1 MGRLDGGPE
10 PLLFSLMQHPILFT
24 LTLLL
29 ATSCGRPTV
38 EGPQR
43 TLRQYV
49 AAVRANHPQLA
60 YNLLSP
66 QTQRQVPREEFMDRW
81 RKSRLERLQQ
91 AQEIEASLDHGGLQV
106 SAKVT
111 LHKGKTRLMRFEEGW
126 KLTGD
131 FRATATRSP
140 RGVVLALL
148 AAAERRDYRAVKALM
163 SPRVAR
169 AFERELENRIK
180 ALRSGLQRGIR
191 VKGNRAS
198 LNYGRFKLQLVEK
211 NGRWMVS
218 DFD

>member
-1 MGRLDGGPE
+1 MGRLDGARAS
-10 PLLFSLMQHPILFT
+10 LFSPMQHPILST
-24 LTLLL
+24 LILLL
-29 ATSCGRPTV
+29 TASCARPAL

-43 TLRQYV
+43 TLRRYIV
-49 AAVRANHPQLA
+49 AVRTNQPRLA
-60 YNLLSP
+60 YGLLSP

-81 RKSRLERLQQ
+81 RKSRIELLQQ
-91 AQEIEASLDHGGLQV
+91 AREIEAGLSGDGLQV
-106 SAKVT
+106 SATVT
-111 LHKGKTRLMRFEEGW
+111 LHKGKTRLLRFEKGW

-131 FRATATRSP
+131 FRAAARSP

-148 AAAERRDYRAVKALM
+148 EAAERRDYRAVKALM

-180 ALRSGLQRGIR
+180 ALRKGLQRGLR
-191 VKGNRAS
+191 VKGNKAS

-211 NGRWMVS
+211 NGRWMVF